1 MLLADWG
8 ARTHNSIGVSPGE
21 PSMHLRWND
30 MRRDEALRLLAAHR
44 EEIARF
50 GVKSLAIFGSVARD
64 EAGPDSDVD
73 VLVEF
78 SVPVGLFTFLGL
90 QHYLEDVLGR
100 RVDLATPDA
109 LRDSMRDQILKEAV
123 RAA

>member
-78 SVPVGLFTFLGL
+78 SVPVGLSHFWGSSITSKMCLVA
-90 QHYLEDVLGR
+90 EWTWR
-100 RVDLATPDA
+100 PRTPSETA
-109 LRDSMRDQILKEAV
+109 CAIRY
-123 RAA
+123 

>member
-1 MLLADWG
+1 
-8 ARTHNSIGVSPGE
+8 
-21 PSMHLRWND
+21 

-44 EEIARF
+44 EEIGRF

-64 EAGPDSDVD
+64 QAGPNSDVD

-78 SVPVGLFTFLGL
+78 SVPVGLFTFLRL
-90 QHYLEDVLGR
+90 QHYLEDMLGR

-109 LRDSMRDQILKEAV
+109 LRESMREQVLREAV